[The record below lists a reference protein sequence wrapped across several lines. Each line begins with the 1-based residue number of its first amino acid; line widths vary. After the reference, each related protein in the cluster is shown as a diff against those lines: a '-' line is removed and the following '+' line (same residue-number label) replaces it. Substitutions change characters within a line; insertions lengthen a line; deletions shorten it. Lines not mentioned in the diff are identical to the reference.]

1 MTKDNLGSRMKE
13 YENVSRNYLLRRV
26 PVIIRLD
33 GCHFHTFTKG
43 LNKPFDRFL
52 MTVMQ
57 ETMLELCRNIQGC
70 VFGYTQSDE
79 ITLVLTDYKTI
90 KTSAWFDYNIQK
102 LASVASSMA
111 TLYFN
116 RIWNQKWPE
125 CFRTGLDE
133 KVGLA
138 TFDARCFNIP
148 KEEVANCLIWRQKD
162 ATRNSIE
169 AVAQASF
176 RHSELDG
183 KSCDQLQEM
192 LWQEKGINWNEF
204 PTDAKR
210 GSACYRQIVKQEIAD
225 PTNPGDIITVERNP
239 WVIDREMPILTQSR
253 EYVEQWL

>member
-1 MTKDNLGSRMKE
+1 
-13 YENVSRNYLLRRV
+13 
-26 PVIIRLD
+26 
-33 GCHFHTFTKG
+33 
-43 LNKPFDRFL
+43 

-148 KEEVANCLIWRQKD
+148 KKKL
-162 ATRNSIE
+162 
-169 AVAQASF
+169 
-176 RHSELDG
+176 
-183 KSCDQLQEM
+183 
-192 LWQEKGINWNEF
+192 
-204 PTDAKR
+204 PTA
-210 GSACYRQIVKQEIAD
+210 
-225 PTNPGDIITVERNP
+225 
-239 WVIDREMPILTQSR
+239 
-253 EYVEQWL
+253 